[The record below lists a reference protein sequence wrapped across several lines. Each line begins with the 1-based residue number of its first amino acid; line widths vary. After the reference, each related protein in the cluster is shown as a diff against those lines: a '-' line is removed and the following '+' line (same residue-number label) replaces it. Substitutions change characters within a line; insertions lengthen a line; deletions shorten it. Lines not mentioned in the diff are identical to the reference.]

1 MERKKYI
8 LVVVLLFLNFSLLSQ
23 TAYKSSIY
31 NAYVNGKMN
40 VWKSVIDRMEKKK
53 IISES
58 YLLELVEFQYG
69 YIAWCLGNDKK
80 NEADDYLQR
89 AINNLNK
96 AEEIGAN
103 KAVVLSYKSAFVG
116 FEIAISPPKA
126 PFIGK
131 KSLNYSKDAM
141 KENDF
146 IPIVLINYGNVLF
159 HTPGFY
165 GGDKNEAVKMFLKAK
180 KNMESGSYNLKKDW
194 LYLNL
199 LTLIGK
205 AYEDIEKPEKAKYY
219 YEFALKIEPNFQY
232 VKEDL
237 LPQLEN

>member
-1 MERKKYI
+1 MERKKYLFI
-8 LVVVLLFLNFSLLSQ
+8 IVLLFFAVSVFSQ
-23 TAYKSSIY
+23 TDYKSLIY
-31 NAYVNGKMN
+31 DSYINGKMN

-80 NEADDYLQR
+80 SEAEDYLQI
-89 AINNLNK
+89 ATENLNK

-103 KAVVLSYKSAFVG
+103 KAIVLSYKSAFVG

-131 KSLNYSKDAM
+131 KSLNYSKDAI
-141 KENDF
+141 KENSN

-165 GGDKNEAVKMFLKAK
+165 GGDKNEAINMFLDAK
-180 KNMESGSYNLKKDW
+180 KKLESGSYNLKKDW

-199 LTLIGK
+199 FTLIGK